1 MGLCKE
7 EHIGEN
13 HLNATKTDKRAIKIL
28 IILAVLA
35 LCAVAFFLFQGLNA
49 NNFDFNFPRRLR
61 KIAAMA
67 LVSVCV
73 GYSSVVFQTITEN
86 KILTPSVM
94 GLDSLYVF
102 IQSCIVFLFGAKKLV
117 LLDNSL
123 QFILSVG
130 VMMIASLAIYKIV
143 FKEESRNVY
152 TLVLVGMIMGTF
164 FSGIASFLQVMID
177 PNEFAILQGKLFANF
192 KNVDKNLLTISL
204 AIVAI
209 IFIISRKDIPAFDVL
224 GLGREAGISLGIDYH
239 RFVRRTMLIISA
251 MVSVSTVLVGPIT
264 FLGIMLVSLSRELLK
279 TYRHCYIILG
289 AVLMGVIALPVGQVM
304 VEHVF
309 NGKTTLSVILNF
321 IGGIYFVFIL
331 LKESKK

>member
-1 MGLCKE
+1 MELCKGRISE
-7 EHIGEN
+7 S
-13 HLNATKTDKRAIKIL
+13 HLNVTKADKRAIKIL

-49 NNFDFNFPRRLR
+49 GNFDFNFPRRLR

-102 IQSCIVFLFGAKKLV
+102 IQSCIVFMFGAKKLV

-130 VMMIASLAIYKIV
+130 AMMIASLLIYKVV

-164 FSGIASFLQVMID
+164 FSGIASFLQLMID

-192 KNVDKNLLTISL
+192 KNVDENLLAISFV
-204 AIVAI
+204 IVAM

-224 GLGREAGISLGIDYH
+224 GLGRETGISLGIDYH
-239 RFVRRTMLIISA
+239 RFVRRTMLIIAA

-264 FLGIMLVSLSRELLK
+264 FLGILLVSLSRELLK
-279 TYRHCYIILG
+279 TYRHCHIILG

-331 LKESKK
+331 LKESKND

>member
-1 MGLCKE
+1 MELCKGRMSE
-7 EHIGEN
+7 G
-13 HLNATKTDKRAIKIL
+13 HLDVTKTDKRAMKIL
-28 IILAVLA
+28 IVLAIFA

-49 NNFDFNFPRRLR
+49 GNFDFNFPRRLR

-123 QFILSVG
+123 QFILSV
-130 VMMIASLAIYKIV
+130 VAMMIASLIIYKIV

-164 FSGIASFLQVMID
+164 FSGIASFLQLMID

-192 KNVDKNLLTISL
+192 KNVDENLLVISFV
-204 AIVAI
+204 IVAML
-209 IFIISRKDIPAFDVL
+209 FIISRKDISAFDVL
-224 GLGREAGISLGIDYH
+224 GLGRETGISLGIDYH
-239 RFVRRTMLIISA
+239 RFVRRTMLIIAA

-264 FLGIMLVSLSRELLK
+264 FLGILLVSLSRELLK

-331 LKESKK
+331 LKESKND